1 MCCVRFHAY
10 TLAPAGRVM
19 VVRLSCCAT
28 YPHKEAPKKVAV
40 DEALKTAHATD
51 TRDRRPNCQRQEWS
65 FDSGLHE
72 T

>member
-1 MCCVRFHAY
+1 VLCSFPRIHSFSGWPRY
-10 TLAPAGRVM
+10 GRSIE
-19 VVRLSCCAT
+19 LLC

-65 FDSGLHE
+65 FDLGLHE